1 MTRNSAIGV
10 QCGADCRRNGK
21 TEMAP
26 ATRRGTGLEQTD
38 SALKA
43 FLHDFARRKEGDK
56 NVELGSKRRIFRV
69 LGMTVACLLGTVSA
83 RSQIGPSGGQSVF
96 SGQSRPAGQAIP
108 GVKPLMSDEFFKN
121 VQVLKG
127 IPVDQFMGTMG
138 FIAASLS
145 VNCTECHVSEDYS
158 KDTELKVKAR
168 EMMLMVKTLNQANF
182 GGAHRVTCYT
192 CHRSDT
198 SPRSTPSL
206 AEQYGTPPDRDPND
220 IEFVEQPDPNQL
232 TADQLLDKYI
242 QALGGPARLA
252 SLTSLSAK
260 GTYAGFDTDL
270 EKVPAE
276 FYLKF
281 PGLSTSIAHR
291 SDKAENITTYDGHSA
306 WVGMSNTRLPLK
318 SLTGGELDVA
328 RLDAEIFFPAGIKQ
342 YLRNWR
348 VGFPLTTVDDQEVQV
363 VQAIAPGGTQVKLFF
378 ATKTGLLVR
387 TARFANTALG
397 LNPSQV
403 DYSDYREV
411 AGVKVPFHWTLSW
424 TDGRSDFD
432 MTDVQP
438 NVPIDAS
445 KFGEAV
451 LPKPATP

>member
-1 MTRNSAIGV
+1 VRFGFKRGII
-10 QCGADCRRNGK
+10 
-21 TEMAP
+21 P
-26 ATRRGTGLEQTD
+26 A
-38 SALKA
+38 
-43 FLHDFARRKEGDK
+43 
-56 NVELGSKRRIFRV
+56 
-69 LGMTVACLLGTVSA
+69 LGMAIAYQASVVPA
-83 RSQIGPSGGQSVF
+83 R
-96 SGQSRPAGQAIP
+96 GQA
-108 GVKPLMSDEFFKN
+108 VSSRSEQRATQVTTAAKPLMSDEFFKN

-145 VNCTECHVSEDYS
+145 VNCTECHISEDYS

-168 EMMLMVKTLNQANF
+168 EMMLMVKALNQTNF
-182 GGAHRVTCYT
+182 GGTHRVTCYT

-242 QALGGPARLA
+242 QALGSAERLA
-252 SLTSLSAK
+252 KLTSLSAK

-270 EKVPAE
+270 ERVPAD
-276 FYLKF
+276 FYFKF
-281 PGLSTSIAHR
+281 PGQSTSIVHR
-291 SDKAENITTYDGHSA
+291 SDKAENITTYDGHNA
-306 WVGMSNTRLPLK
+306 WVAMSNTRLPLK
-318 SLTGGELDVA
+318 SLTGGELDAA
-328 RLDAEIFFPAGIKQ
+328 RLDAEMFFPAGIKQ

-363 VQAIAPGGTQVKLFF
+363 VQATTLGGTQVKLFF

-411 AGVKVPFHWTLSW
+411 SGVKVPFHWTLSW

-432 MTDVQP
+432 MTDVKP
-438 NVPIDAS
+438 NAPIDAS